1 MHPMLQALALA
12 SAVRGVGEHTPA
24 TQAASRVVDVL
35 LIAALA
41 MNFFALGVSRMRAL
55 IHAVAIQGVVIGIL
69 PLFVEHEIEL
79 RGLLLAAG
87 TVALKGFVI
96 PGLLYYAMREVDI
109 RREVKPLVDFVPS
122 ILLGAAGT
130 ALALVF
136 ARTLPLAGAHQH
148 SLLVPASL
156 STVLTGFLILTTRK
170 VAINQVLGYL
180 VLENGIFVFGM
191 LLLGAMPL
199 LVEVGVLLDLFT
211 GVFVMGIIINH
222 ISREFASVS
231 TEHLSELKEE

>member
-1 MHPMLQALALA
+1 MSHLVNA
-12 SAVRGVGEHTPA
+12 
-24 TQAASRVVDVL
+24 L

-41 MNFFALGVSRMRAL
+41 INLFALGVSRVRAV
-55 IHAVAIQGVVIGIL
+55 IHAVAAQGAVIGVL
-69 PLFVEHEIEL
+69 PLLVEPSFEL
-79 RGLLLAAG
+79 RVLLLAVG
-87 TVALKGFVI
+87 TVVLKGVI
-96 PGLLYYAMREVDI
+96 IPALLFYAMREVDI
-109 RREVKPLVDFVPS
+109 RHEVKPLVDFVPS
-122 ILLGAAGT
+122 ILLGAVGT

-136 ARTLPLAGAHQH
+136 ATGLPLAPGHRH
-148 SLLVPASL
+148 SLLIPTSL

-170 VAINQVLGYL
+170 MAINQVLGYL

-191 LLLGAMPL
+191 LLLGAMPI